1 MRIIIAISIF
11 LIVLG
16 SSGYY
21 VYIRATQSFSG
32 LFSSSK
38 LIIIVYIFLMTSF
51 FIGKIVENYSIGII
65 SNSLVKIGAVAAG
78 YLFYSLLFVVVFD
91 LIRAANSIVPFYPS
105 IVVNNYEKTK
115 AIIGI
120 ISLVTITAIYVFGY
134 INAQKLNVKELD
146 ISINKSESS
155 FESLN
160 VVAVSDIHLGISVN
174 KKKTKRLIDKINH
187 LKPDLVII
195 GGDIIDDNLELVKH
209 FKLLEYF
216 KNIESKYGVYSC
228 MGNHEYI
235 SRSYKDLNY
244 FEENGINILKDTTIN
259 IDNKFYIIG
268 RDDKE
273 GRAINGKER
282 KSIAELSK
290 NIDFKLPVI
299 LLDHQPF
306 SLEKTAEYPIDLQF
320 SGHTHNGQ
328 FWPLNYITGLIF
340 EEDWGYLKK
349 LNTHFYVSSGYGTAV
364 VPIKVGNKSEIVNIR
379 ITNN

>member
-349 LNTHFYVSSGYGTAV
+349 QNPHFYVSSGYGTAV

>member
-1 MRIIIAISIF
+1 
-11 LIVLG
+11 
-16 SSGYY
+16 
-21 VYIRATQSFSG
+21 
-32 LFSSSK
+32 
-38 LIIIVYIFLMTSF
+38 MTSF

-349 LNTHFYVSSGYGTAV
+349 QNTHFYVSSGYGTAV

>member
-174 KKKTKRLIDKINH
+174 KKKTKRFYLRS
-187 LKPDLVII
+187 
-195 GGDIIDDNLELVKH
+195 
-209 FKLLEYF
+209 F
-216 KNIESKYGVYSC
+216 KNSKQKYS
-228 MGNHEYI
+228 
-235 SRSYKDLNY
+235 
-244 FEENGINILKDTTIN
+244 
-259 IDNKFYIIG
+259 
-268 RDDKE
+268 
-273 GRAINGKER
+273 
-282 KSIAELSK
+282 
-290 NIDFKLPVI
+290 
-299 LLDHQPF
+299 
-306 SLEKTAEYPIDLQF
+306 
-320 SGHTHNGQ
+320 
-328 FWPLNYITGLIF
+328 
-340 EEDWGYLKK
+340 
-349 LNTHFYVSSGYGTAV
+349 
-364 VPIKVGNKSEIVNIR
+364 
-379 ITNN
+379 

>member
-349 LNTHFYVSSGYGTAV
+349 QNTHFYVSSGYGTAV